1 MEIIL
6 NIDVWLSNETGEI
19 FTKPQPSEGFAY
31 IPKGKPIRHE
41 DGGPFIRRIKDVKI
55 VFGANDLPEREI
67 PEDVFTVISSFEN
80 LYQP

>member
-41 DGGPFIRRIKDVKI
+41 GSGLVMRRIKDVNIIYSGK
-55 VFGANDLPEREI
+55 DLPEREI
-67 PEDVFTVISSFEN
+67 EEDVFTVISSFEN

>member
-19 FTKPQPSEGFAY
+19 FTKPQEGEGFAY
-31 IPKGKPIRHE
+31 VPKGKPIRHE
-41 DGGPFIRRIKDVKI
+41 DIGLVIRRIKDVKI
-55 VFGANDLPEREI
+55 IFSANDLPEREI
-67 PEDVFTVISSFEN
+67 KEDVFTVISSFEN